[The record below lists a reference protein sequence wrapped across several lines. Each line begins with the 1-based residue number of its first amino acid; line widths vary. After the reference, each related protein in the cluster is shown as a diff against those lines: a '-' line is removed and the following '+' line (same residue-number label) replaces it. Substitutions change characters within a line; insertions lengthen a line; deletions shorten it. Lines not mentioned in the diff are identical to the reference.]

1 MTPGPRPRTG
11 RTGLVRTPSLA
22 AGLSL
27 PEGLA
32 LLPANRWVSIEE
44 VAVAEVP

>member
-11 RTGLVRTPSLA
+11 RTGPVKTLSLA

-27 PEGLA
+27 PVGQGH
-32 LLPANRWVSIEE
+32 LPDNRWASIEE
-44 VAVAEVP
+44 VVVVEAP